1 MSLQLPQFGDHQC
14 HLNIKYYLADT
25 SLIKSLLSSK
35 RTELVVHAKFAS
47 QLNKKSIKQYS
58 EETYDLQAE
67 NF

>member
-14 HLNIKYYLADT
+14 HWNIKDYLVDT
-25 SLIKSLLSSK
+25 SLIKSLLSCQ

-47 QLNKKSIKQYS
+47 QLNKKSIEQYS